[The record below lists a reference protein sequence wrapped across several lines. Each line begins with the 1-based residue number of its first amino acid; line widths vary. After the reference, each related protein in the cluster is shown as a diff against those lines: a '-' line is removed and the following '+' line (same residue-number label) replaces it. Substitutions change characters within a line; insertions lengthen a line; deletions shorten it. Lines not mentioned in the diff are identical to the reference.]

1 MDKYVSGKICW
12 ILVVTFE
19 LKLKTDFKCNAQVY
33 MNSGKKLF
41 QNIKWMMQRNKK
53 WLIKMNLVK
62 K

>member
-1 MDKYVSGKICW
+1 MDKYVSGKICC

-41 QNIKWMMQRNKK
+41 QNIKWMMQRND
-53 WLIKMNLVK
+53 
-62 K
+62 